1 MSQVK
6 RTNENRETA
15 RFIKK
20 HKKQVTNP
28 IDEKNGTSNCIVR
41 VPIALYVSLAPMYLE
56 NPLQGVMKQHL
67 NPLVMKYN
75 NKVGGVVLGYEGLKI
90 LDADPLSKEDTSEK
104 LIKITPD
111 TPFGFTWCHVNLYVW
126 QPQVGDVLEGYIFIQ
141 SASHIGLLIHD
152 AFNASIKK
160 NNIPVDWTFVH
171 NDVEEDADVI
181 NTDEN
186 NGNNNNEDNKDSNG
200 GSNSLGKFSFGNR
213 SLGHW
218 VDSNGEPIDGKLRFT
233 VRNVH
238 TTGRVVSVDGTLI
251 SDADEEGNGYN
262 SSRSQ
267 AESLPIVSNKKI
279 VFDDEVSIENK
290 ESHKELDLPEVKE
303 DNGSEIV
310 YEENTSESDDGE
322 SSDSD

>member
-1 MSQVK
+1 M
-6 RTNENRETA
+6 
-15 RFIKK
+15 
-20 HKKQVTNP
+20 
-28 IDEKNGTSNCIVR
+28 
-41 VPIALYVSLAPMYLE
+41 
-56 NPLQGVMKQHL
+56 
-67 NPLVMKYN
+67 
-75 NKVGGVVLGYEGLKI
+75 
-90 LDADPLSKEDTSEK
+90 
-104 LIKITPD
+104 
-111 TPFGFTWCHVNLYVW
+111 
-126 QPQVGDVLEGYIFIQ
+126 
-141 SASHIGLLIHD
+141 
-152 AFNASIKK
+152 
-160 NNIPVDWTFVH
+160 DWTFVH

>member
-1 MSQVK
+1 M
-6 RTNENRETA
+6 
-15 RFIKK
+15 
-20 HKKQVTNP
+20 
-28 IDEKNGTSNCIVR
+28 
-41 VPIALYVSLAPMYLE
+41 
-56 NPLQGVMKQHL
+56 
-67 NPLVMKYN
+67 
-75 NKVGGVVLGYEGLKI
+75 
-90 LDADPLSKEDTSEK
+90 
-104 LIKITPD
+104 
-111 TPFGFTWCHVNLYVW
+111 
-126 QPQVGDVLEGYIFIQ
+126 
-141 SASHIGLLIHD
+141 
-152 AFNASIKK
+152 
-160 NNIPVDWTFVH
+160 DWTFVH

-200 GSNSLGKFSFGNR
+200 GSNSLGKFSFANR

>member
-6 RTNENRETA
+6 DLTRTA
-15 RFIKK
+15 KLQGSIKK

-28 IDEKNGTSNCIVR
+28 IDEKDGTSNCIVR

-56 NPLQGVMKQHL
+56 NPLQGIMKQHL

-90 LDADPLSKEDTSEK
+90 LDADPLNEENLSAK

-160 NNIPVDWTFVH
+160 NNIPADWTFVH
-171 NDVEEDADVI
+171 NEVEEDADVV
-181 NTDEN
+181 NMDEN
-186 NGNNNNEDNKDSNG
+186 DGSHNNEEGKDNNG
-200 GSNSLGKFSFGNR
+200 GNNSLGKFSFANR
-213 SLGHW
+213 
-218 VDSNGEPIDGKLRFT
+218 P
-233 VRNVH
+233 
-238 TTGRVVSVDGTLI
+238 
-251 SDADEEGNGYN
+251 
-262 SSRSQ
+262 
-267 AESLPIVSNKKI
+267 
-279 VFDDEVSIENK
+279 
-290 ESHKELDLPEVKE
+290 
-303 DNGSEIV
+303 
-310 YEENTSESDDGE
+310 
-322 SSDSD
+322 

>member
-6 RTNENRETA
+6 RSNDSREAT

-28 IDEKNGTSNCIVR
+28 IDEKSGTSNCIVR

-56 NPLQGVMKQHL
+56 NPLQGIMKQHL
-67 NPLVMKYN
+67 NPLVMRYN
-75 NKVGGVVLGYEGLKI
+75 NKVGGVVLGYQGLKI
-90 LDADPLSKEDTSEK
+90 LDANPLSKEDVSEK
-104 LIKITPD
+104 LIKVTPD
-111 TPFGFTWCHVNLYVW
+111 TPFGFTWCHVDLYVW

-160 NNIPVDWTFVH
+160 NNIPTDWTFVH
-171 NDVEEDADVI
+171 NEVEEDADVVD
-181 NTDEN
+181 TDEN
-186 NGNNNNEDNKDSNG
+186 DGSRNNEDNKENYSGN
-200 GSNSLGKFSFGNR
+200 NSLGKFSFTNR

-218 VDSNGEPIDGKLRFT
+218 VDSNGEPIDGKLRFS

-251 SDADEEGNGYN
+251 NDTDEEGNGYN

-279 VFDDEVSIENK
+279 VFDDEVSTENK
-290 ESHKELDLPEVKE
+290 ESHKELELPEVKE

-310 YEENTSESDDGE
+310 YEENTSESDDDE